1 MEAPGDIYEPTFD
14 LASLTEEQRREYSR
28 HQFTSTFSTGLT
40 IFLHL
45 ITAGIFTI
53 IYFGLKHSKLPKI
66 RHDDFGAGR
75 AIGFYFIPGF
85 NFYWVFRFCLR
96 LVDRVNFQLRLRG
109 LKTTISKGFVLATVI
124 IGIISVALF
133 GFASLPIAQEYIM
146 EHMIG
151 PAVGPPVTAMLVLA
165 VVMYTICVG
174 KGQIATNRLA
184 EKTTLE
190 RQEGTNPE
198 R

>member
-1 MEAPGDIYEPTFD
+1 MEAPSRIYQSTFD
-14 LASLTEEQRREYSR
+14 LNSLTDEQRREYSQ
-28 HQFTSTFSTGLT
+28 HQFTGTFSAGLT

-75 AIGFYFIPGF
+75 AIGFMFIPGF
-85 NFYWVFRFCLR
+85 NAYWVFRFCLR

-109 LKTTISKGFVLATVI
+109 LQPTIGRGFLLATVI
-124 IGIISVALF
+124 ISLVLFPVAFLVPMF
-133 GFASLPIAQEYIM
+133 SQIV
-146 EHMIG
+146 
-151 PAVGPPVTAMLVLA
+151 PAVIVRYTIYPVIVGYTIP

-184 EKTTLE
+184 EKGVLE
-190 RQEGTNPE
+190 RLENTNSK